1 MPWSVRSRCV
11 KDPLNPSHIIYA
23 CENKDPITHEAE
35 VLEIIGTLVRD
46 VDNGWYT
53 KLKEE
58 VDRARDTEPT
68 TNRGHDGKL
77 IVVFA
82 FLISFVFTF

>member
-1 MPWSVRSRCV
+1 M
-11 KDPLNPSHIIYA
+11 HIIYA
-23 CENKDPITHEAE
+23 CENKDAITHEAE